1 MLLLRRPPVAS
12 LFLPIIFVVP
22 FMKKLLTS
30 LSLLVLTASAWA
42 QAAPAPAA
50 SGTSSIFSSLLF
62 PLVLFGALFFLMIWP
77 QMRQQKKAKKERDD
91 MMAALAKGDEIVT
104 TGGLLGKVSKLG
116 ESYVSLEVATG
127 TEVQIQRAAISQVLP
142 KGTMK

>member
-1 MLLLRRPPVAS
+1 
-12 LFLPIIFVVP
+12 
-22 FMKKLLTS
+22 MKKTVTA
-30 LSLLVLTASAWA
+30 LSLTALATSAWA

-77 QMRQQKKAKKERDD
+77 QMRQQKKAQKERDA
-91 MMAALAKGDEIVT
+91 MMGALAKGDEIVT
-104 TGGLLGKVSKLG
+104 TGGMLGKVSKLG
-116 ESYVSLEVATG
+116 DTYVSIEVANG

>member
-1 MLLLRRPPVAS
+1 
-12 LFLPIIFVVP
+12 
-22 FMKKLLTS
+22 MKKILAALPFS
-30 LSLLVLTASAWA
+30 ALAASAWA

-50 SGTSSIFSSLLF
+50 SGTSSMFSSLLF

-77 QMRQQKKAKKERDD
+77 QMRQQKKAQKERDA
-91 MMAALAKGDEIVT
+91 MMAALAKGEEIVT

-116 ESYVSLEVATG
+116 DTYVSIEVASG

>member
-1 MLLLRRPPVAS
+1 
-12 LFLPIIFVVP
+12 
-22 FMKKLLTS
+22 MKKILAALPFS
-30 LSLLVLTASAWA
+30 ALAASAWA

-50 SGTSSIFSSLLF
+50 SGTSSMFSSLLF

-77 QMRQQKKAKKERDD
+77 QMRQQKKAQKERDA
-91 MMAALAKGDEIVT
+91 MMAALAKGDEVVT
-104 TGGLLGKVSKLG
+104 TGGMLGKVSKLG
-116 ESYVSLEVATG
+116 DTYVSSEVANG

>member
-1 MLLLRRPPVAS
+1 
-12 LFLPIIFVVP
+12 
-22 FMKKLLTS
+22 MKKLITTLT
-30 LSLLVLTASAWA
+30 LSALAASAWA

-50 SGTSSIFSSLLF
+50 SGTGSIFSSLMF

-104 TGGLLGKVSKLG
+104 TGGLLGKISKLG
-116 ESYVSLEVATG
+116 ETYVSIEVASG
-127 TEVQIQRAAISQVLP
+127 TEVQIQRTAISQVLP

>member
-1 MLLLRRPPVAS
+1 
-12 LFLPIIFVVP
+12 
-22 FMKKLLTS
+22 MKKVLLS
-30 LSLLVLTASAWA
+30 LSTVLALGNAWA

-50 SGTSSIFSSLLF
+50 AGSSSIFSSLLF

-77 QMRQQKKAKKERDD
+77 QMRQQKKAQKERDE

-104 TGGLLGKVSKLG
+104 TGGLLGKISKLG
-116 ESYVSLEVATG
+116 DTYISIEVASG
-127 TEVQIQRAAISQVLP
+127 TEVQIQRTAISQVLP

>member
-1 MLLLRRPPVAS
+1 
-12 LFLPIIFVVP
+12 
-22 FMKKLLTS
+22 MKKALITLS
-30 LSLLVLTASAWA
+30 LSALAASAWA
-42 QAAPAPAA
+42 QAAPAPATGGA
-50 SGTSSIFSSLLF
+50 GSMFSSLLF

-104 TGGLLGKVSKLG
+104 TGGLLGKISKLG
-116 ESYVSLEVATG
+116 ETYVSIEVASG
-127 TEVQIQRAAISQVLP
+127 TEVQIQRTAISQVLP

>member
-1 MLLLRRPPVAS
+1 
-12 LFLPIIFVVP
+12 
-22 FMKKLLTS
+22 MKKALITLS
-30 LSLLVLTASAWA
+30 LSALAASAWA
-42 QAAPAPAA
+42 QAAPAPATGGA
-50 SGTSSIFSSLLF
+50 GSMFSSLLF

-104 TGGLLGKVSKLG
+104 TGGLLGKISKLG
-116 ESYVSLEVATG
+116 ETYVSIEVASS
-127 TEVQIQRAAISQVLP
+127 TEVQIQRTAISQVLP

>member
-1 MLLLRRPPVAS
+1 
-12 LFLPIIFVVP
+12 
-22 FMKKLLTS
+22 MKKTLLT
-30 LSLLVLTASAWA
+30 LSTALALNTAWA

-50 SGTSSIFSSLLF
+50 SGTGSMFSSLLF

-77 QMRQQKKAKKERDD
+77 QMRQQKKTQKERDA
-91 MMAALAKGDEIVT
+91 MMAALAKGDEVVT
-104 TGGLLGKVSKLG
+104 TGGLLGKISKLG
-116 ESYVSLEVATG
+116 ESYVSIEVASG

>member
-1 MLLLRRPPVAS
+1 
-12 LFLPIIFVVP
+12 
-22 FMKKLLTS
+22 MKKLITTLT
-30 LSLLVLTASAWA
+30 LSALAASAWA

-50 SGTSSIFSSLLF
+50 SGTGSIFSSLMF

-77 QMRQQKKAKKERDD
+77 QMRQQKKAQKERDA
-91 MMAALAKGDEIVT
+91 MMAALAKGDEVVT

-116 ESYVSLEVATG
+116 DTYVSIEVASG

>member
-1 MLLLRRPPVAS
+1 
-12 LFLPIIFVVP
+12 
-22 FMKKLLTS
+22 MKKILTTLG
-30 LSLLVLTASAWA
+30 LSALAASAWA

-50 SGTSSIFSSLLF
+50 AGGAGSIFSSLAF

-77 QMRQQKKAKKERDD
+77 QMRQQKKAQKERDA
-91 MMAALAKGDEIVT
+91 MMAALAKGDEVVT
-104 TGGLLGKVSKLG
+104 TGGMLGKISKLG
-116 ESYVSLEVATG
+116 DTYVSIEVTSG

>member
-1 MLLLRRPPVAS
+1 
-12 LFLPIIFVVP
+12 
-22 FMKKLLTS
+22 MKKIITTLS
-30 LSLLVLTASAWA
+30 LSALAASAWA

-50 SGTSSIFSSLLF
+50 SGTGSMFSSLLF

-77 QMRQQKKAKKERDD
+77 QMRQQKKTQKERDE

-104 TGGLLGKVSKLG
+104 TGGMLGKVSKLG
-116 ESYVSLEVATG
+116 EAYVSIEVASG